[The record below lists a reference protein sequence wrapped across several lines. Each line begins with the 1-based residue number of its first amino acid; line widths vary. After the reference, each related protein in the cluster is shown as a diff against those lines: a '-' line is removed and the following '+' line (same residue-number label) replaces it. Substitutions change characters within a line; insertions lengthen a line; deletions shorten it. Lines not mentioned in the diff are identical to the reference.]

1 MKYWKIVE
9 NLNDVSNQLF
19 SSIYVNFLRIQTDGI
34 IKWNHQP
41 CPFCQMRQVHQTI
54 SCHLQFL
61 YSSENIPINIINQHA
76 NPKIKFSSH
85 VHEHIKKKRFSER
98 GKKSNHKACQFW
110 SSCHHWPQPWKKRS
124 FWQEKAGL
132 WLLSSQHWKE
142 MVSSSMSSSLRLP
155 FQSSSIFFSPSFL
168 PDQISSGVASFVF
181 AVVTLRPQPEGV
193 IMGKTSGSG
202 CVVGLWIW
210 CYNIITIFSTLLTTS
225 GVTKDPHISM
235 YQPMCWR
242 RVDMG
247 LPFEDWPFVLY
258 HYNF

>member
-168 PDQISSGVASFVF
+168 PSWSDFFRCCFFCICSGNTKTTTRGSDNEEDKWQWVCGWAVDMMLQHYHYLLNSFNHFWRHQRSTYLYVP
-181 AVVTLRPQPEGV
+181 AYVLKTCGHGPTLRR
-193 IMGKTSGSG
+193 
-202 CVVGLWIW
+202 
-210 CYNIITIFSTLLTTS
+210 LTFCS
-225 GVTKDPHISM
+225 LS
-235 YQPMCWR
+235 
-242 RVDMG
+242 
-247 LPFEDWPFVLY
+247 L
-258 HYNF
+258 

>member
-85 VHEHIKKKRFSER
+85 VHEHIKKKDLVKGER
-98 GKKSNHKACQFW
+98 RVTIRLVSFDLLATTGLNPERRGASGKRRQASDCSPLNTERRWFQAQW
-110 SSCHHWPQPWKKRS
+110 AHHWGCH
-124 FWQEKAGL
+124 FN
-132 WLLSSQHWKE
+132 LL
-142 MVSSSMSSSLRLP
+142 
-155 FQSSSIFFSPSFL
+155 QSSFLLPSFL
-168 PDQISSGVASFVF
+168 IRFLQV
-181 AVVTLRPQPEGV
+181 
-193 IMGKTSGSG
+193 
-202 CVVGLWIW
+202 
-210 CYNIITIFSTLLTTS
+210 LL
-225 GVTKDPHISM
+225 
-235 YQPMCWR
+235 
-242 RVDMG
+242 
-247 LPFEDWPFVLY
+247 LLY
-258 HYNF
+258 LQW